1 MDGRQQRGERTRHS
15 VATKAAAL
23 ASTDGL
29 AGMSIGQIAV
39 ELDIAKSSVQVAY
52 PRKEDLQ
59 LATISAATDIFV
71 SAVIAPAL
79 SKPKGLQRLLA
90 LIDNWV
96 DYISNRVLPG
106 GCFMGATFAEFDSKP
121 GPVRDALAD
130 TRKQWLG
137 LIEREAAVAQSAD
150 QVPAEPRASL
160 LAFEIDALLAAANIA
175 RNLHDDDDALQ
186 TARQI
191 IHLRLGIRTA
201 DTALITASRPL
212 SAPKRRGPR

>member
-1 MDGRQQRGERTRHS
+1 
-15 VATKAAAL
+15 
-23 ASTDGL
+23 
-29 AGMSIGQIAV
+29 MSIGQIAD

-59 LATISAATDIFV
+59 IATITAATNIFV

-79 SKPKGLQRLLA
+79 SQPKGLQRLLA

-96 DYISNRVLPG
+96 EYISNRVLPG

-137 LIEREAAVAQSAD
+137 LIEREAAAAQSAD
-150 QVPAEPRASL
+150 QVPAELPAPL
-160 LAFEIDALLAAANIA
+160 LAFEIDALLGAANIA
-175 RNLHDDDDALQ
+175 RNLHDDENALHL
-186 TARQI
+186 ARQI
-191 IHLRLGIRTA
+191 IQLRLGIHTTGTA
-201 DTALITASRPL
+201 PITTNRPPILNQTATPAGRSLRSE
-212 SAPKRRGPR
+212 PR